1 MVEPMYLPTYVP
13 GDAILVQLDSCKTP
27 LFLVD
32 FKSTLIPG
40 KGREYDA
47 PLLPLHS
54 LCCIAPLSALA
65 CTSFSIGRSCSSPP
79 PPPPAGAVIGQCD
92 CKMLFKV

>member
-54 LCCIAPLSALA
+54 L
-65 CTSFSIGRSCSSPP
+65 
-79 PPPPAGAVIGQCD
+79 
-92 CKMLFKV
+92 